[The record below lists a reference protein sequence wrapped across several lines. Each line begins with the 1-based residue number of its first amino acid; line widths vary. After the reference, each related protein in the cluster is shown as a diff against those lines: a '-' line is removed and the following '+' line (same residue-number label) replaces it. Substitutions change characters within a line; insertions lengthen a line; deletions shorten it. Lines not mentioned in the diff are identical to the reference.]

1 MSGQPRWTAKC
12 WLGSKSGY
20 VDIEVNANTVQG
32 AKEQLQSIYGAQQVI
47 NLRRVNQGGSGSS
60 MPAGT
65 SIWLIGI
72 LGAGALFLYFTPWV
86 LMTIYGGFATWV
98 SEQLTGQSVQEYAD
112 TPDSQTTESQ
122 HKKAFITVGAA
133 LLLGGVGFV
142 QGTSINK
149 DLNIEYNLD
158 GKQTKVEQV
167 QQQSNV
173 R

>member
-1 MSGQPRWTAKC
+1 MSRQPRWTAKC
-12 WLGSKSGY
+12 WLGSRSGY
-20 VDIEVNANTVQG
+20 VDIEVNANTIGG

-47 NLRRVNQGGSGSS
+47 NLRRVHEGGSGSS

-86 LMTIYGGFATWV
+86 LMAIYGGLATWV
-98 SEQLTGQSVQEYAD
+98 SEQLTGQSIQEYTD
-112 TPDSQTTESQ
+112 TPDSETTESQ
-122 HKKAFITVGAA
+122 HKKAMITFGAA

-142 QGTSINK
+142 QGTFINK
-149 DLNIEYNLD
+149 DLNVEYNLD

-167 QQQSNV
+167 RPQNNAK
-173 R
+173 

>member
-1 MSGQPRWTAKC
+1 MGSASGMI
-12 WLGSKSGY
+12 
-20 VDIEVNANTVQG
+20 DIEVNAATSTG
-32 AKEQLQSIYGAQQVI
+32 AADQLKNVYGAHYI
-47 NLRRVNQGGSGSS
+47 RNLRQVRTKGDSGSS
-60 MPAGT
+60 MPTGS

-72 LGAGALFLYFTPWV
+72 FGAGALFLYFTPWV
-86 LMTIYGGFATWV
+86 LMAIYGGFATWV
-98 SEQLTGQSVQEYAD
+98 SEQLTEQSIQEYTD
-112 TPDSQTTESQ
+112 TPDSETTESQ
-122 HKKAFITVGAA
+122 HKKAMITFGAA

-167 QQQSNV
+167 RQQSND